1 MGYSKLT
8 YEEYIEHPEQWG
20 TELPLWAKELSEM
33 GYPGVSAIDFY
44 DDIFGEDLE
53 EERLP
58 DEYVR
63 GEYAGIAIERVKK
76 LDKNGCVVLDK
87 KGKEQYVGKR
97 YTVTRGNREL
107 YGLIDHSENFCM
119 IAPISYAGRSRKNEN
134 ARFMYALCIE
144 VDYIQPNGGLEEL
157 IYSWQRRVSPMPC
170 PTYMVCSGNGLHLY
184 YVFERPIPLWK
195 NVFESLTE
203 AKKFFTPW
211 FWNKYVTSA
220 SEAIEYES
228 INQPFRC
235 VGSRTKGNSY
245 AMAFQTG
252 KKVTI
257 EYLNQFLPEELR
269 LDSIYKS
276 KYTLEQAK
284 ELYPG
289 WYKRRIERGED
300 RGHYNRYQ
308 PIYYNWID
316 KILDRNS
323 GAVVGKRY
331 HCLENLCSLAVQC
344 NIEPEQVERDCR
356 RVAERFEELTVKE
369 DNHFT
374 EYDILCALKTY
385 YDGSE
390 QAYRRRIEFISK
402 KTGIKLEPNKRNGRK
417 QNLHLRLARANRD
430 ILCEERGKS
439 DWREG
444 NGRPSAEQIVLEW
457 KEKHPEGKKADC
469 IRETGLSKPT
479 VYRWWKVAVKM
490 PESHTEPS
498 ESEKRTSLRLESKK
512 PTKTKIERSDE
523 TPEERKRRH
532 YREWEERRETARKR
546 GIKGGEN
553 Y

>member
-1 MGYSKLT
+1 MGHSKLT

-58 DEYVR
+58 EEYVR

-97 YTVTRGNREL
+97 YTVTRGNMEL
-107 YGLIDHSENFCM
+107 YDLIDHSENFCM

-157 IYSWQRRVSPMPC
+157 IYSWQRRVNPMPC

-184 YVFERPIPLWK
+184 YVFERPIPLWR

-203 AKKFFTPW
+203 VKKFFTPW

-257 EYLNQFLPEELR
+257 EYLNRFLPEELR

-284 ELYPG
+284 ELYPD

-385 YDGSE
+385 HEGSE

-417 QNLHLRLARANRD
+417 QVVHLERARAVQNID
-430 ILCEERGKS
+430 YPEGE
-439 DWREG
+439 WR
-444 NGRPSAEQIVLEW
+444 NKAGRPCVEQIVLEW
-457 KEKHPEGKKADC
+457 QEKHPEGKKADC

-479 VYRWWKVAVKM
+479 VYRWWKVAGKTS
-490 PESHTEPS
+490 ESHTEPS

-512 PTKTKIERSDE
+512 PIKTKIGRSNE

-532 YREWEERRETARKR
+532 YLEWEERRNMARKR
-546 GIKGGEN
+546 GVKDGEN

>member
-58 DEYVR
+58 EEYVR

-97 YTVTRGNREL
+97 YTVTRGNMEL
-107 YGLIDHSENFCM
+107 YDLIDHSENFCM

-144 VDYIQPNGGLEEL
+144 VDYIQLNGGLEEL

-184 YVFERPIPLWK
+184 YVFERPIPLWR

-203 AKKFFTPW
+203 AKKFLTPW

-284 ELYPG
+284 ELYPD

-385 YDGSE
+385 HDGSE

-417 QNLHLRLARANRD
+417 QVIHLERARAVQNID
-430 ILCEERGKS
+430 YPEGE
-439 DWREG
+439 WR
-444 NGRPSAEQIVLEW
+444 NKAGRPCVEQIVLEW
-457 KEKHPEGKKADC
+457 QEKHPEGKKADC

-479 VYRWWKVAVKM
+479 VYRWWKVAVKTS
-490 PESHTEPS
+490 ESYTEPP

-512 PTKTKIERSDE
+512 PIKTKIGRSNE